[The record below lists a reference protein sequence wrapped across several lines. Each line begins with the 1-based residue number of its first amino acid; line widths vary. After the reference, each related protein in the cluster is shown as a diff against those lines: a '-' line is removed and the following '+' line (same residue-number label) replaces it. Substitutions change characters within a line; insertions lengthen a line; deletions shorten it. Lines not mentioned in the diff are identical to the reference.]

1 MFVSAIGVV
10 GVCMG
15 DDRVFHRLPR
25 VDIKIALPAIKPS
38 LGKSYQPLFR
48 HKPILQQRG
57 VFNVQVFRIVQF
69 VQGVQGVQSVQW
81 RSICVFLKIFP
92 CFMNKMLDHR

>member
-1 MFVSAIGVV
+1 V
-10 GVCMG
+10 G

-25 VDIKIALPAIKPS
+25 VDIEIALPAIKPS

-57 VFNVQVFRIVQF
+57 VFNVQVFRTFNLFRVFKVFNLFNGVQF
-69 VQGVQGVQSVQW
+69 AW
-81 RSICVFLKIFP
+81 LLKIF
-92 CFMNKMLDHR
+92 FVFHE

>member
-10 GVCMG
+10 GVSVG

-25 VDIKIALPAIKPS
+25 VDIKIALPAIKPTV
-38 LGKSYQPLFR
+38 GKSYQPLFR

-69 VQGVQGVQSVQW
+69 VQGVQSVQW
-81 RSICVFLKIFP
+81 RSILPVLKIFS
-92 CFMNKMLDHR
+92 CFMNKMLDHL